1 MAVHLSQIMP
11 SLFAGLAL
19 DGVSDSIGAGPSPQ
33 GREVLFL
40 VDGLGADVLHSYAEH
55 IPTLLSMSS
64 HATIATSFPST
75 TATSLATLTTG
86 AMPGAHGMLG
96 YTVRVPRSDGRILNA
111 LKWDERVDPVMWQP
125 VPTLFERASS
135 AGIKV
140 SHVAAKRYEGTGFT
154 RAVFR
159 GATYIGANV
168 LYDLIAECKK
178 SMMSSPSFTYI
189 YTPDL
194 DSAGHSDGVGSE
206 KWIAALKGVDAM
218 AARLRD
224 ELPRGTRFWLTADH
238 GMINVTKKIVL
249 GVDNELTT
257 NIATIAGEP
266 RARHLYLVD
275 ATVTAVNE
283 TIALWKE
290 TLGSD
295 VTMYSRS
302 SAIAAGLFGEEVSHD
317 AEDRIGDIIA
327 VPQGGLILIDP
338 EREKLE
344 SAMVGHHGGD
354 SAIESSVPLLRTEV
368 Q

>member
-1 MAVHLSQIMP
+1 MP
-11 SLFAGLAL
+11 SLFAGLGL
-19 DGVSDSIGAGPSPQ
+19 NGVADSFGAGPSPH
-33 GREVLFL
+33 GRELLFL
-40 VDGLGADVLHSYAEH
+40 VDGLGADVIKSYAEH
-55 IPTLLSMSS
+55 IPTLTSMVN
-64 HATIATSFPST
+64 HEIVATSFPST

-86 AMPGAHGMLG
+86 SMPGAHGMLG

-125 VPTLFERASS
+125 VPTLFERAAS
-135 AGIKV
+135 AGINV

-159 GATYIGANV
+159 GATYQGANV
-168 LYDLIAECKK
+168 LNDVVAECKK
-178 SMMSSPSFTYI
+178 SLEKSPAFTYV

-224 ELPRGTRFWLTADH
+224 EMPKGTRIWLTADH
-238 GMINVTKKIVL
+238 GMINVEKKVVL
-249 GVDNELTT
+249 GVDNALNT

-266 RARHLYLVD
+266 RARHLYLTNTTGSAVD
-275 ATVTAVNE
+275 E

-290 TLGSD
+290 TLGGD
-295 VTMYSRS
+295 VTMYSRN
-302 SAIAAGLFGEEVSHD
+302 SAIAAGLFGQEVSHD

-327 VPQGGLILIDP
+327 VAQGKTILIDP

-354 SAIESSVPLLRTEV
+354 SVIESSVPLLGVNTV
-368 Q
+368 